1 MGLLLGP
8 LTGFLGP
15 DDFGKVG
22 PVMTTLTLIAI
33 LLESGTNL
41 SIDVLRRAAGPTLSL
56 TMVTFLGTL
65 GAFAVVGMVSL
76 GLPWLSGLTLGA
88 ILAGTSAAVVIPM
101 VKGLKV
107 QEPAGTM
114 LVLESALTDVL
125 CIVVAFAFLQAHAQG
140 VVEPGRIVGG
150 VLGALLLSSVLGVI
164 GAVAWLAI
172 LWNVQRYPATL
183 ATTFGFA
190 LLLYGLGELLGFSG
204 AITVLAFGVA
214 LANHE
219 PLRLTRFSWVHAR
232 RSKITEGERAF
243 HQELVFVLKTFF
255 FVYLGL
261 SIRLEQS
268 LLLIAVAG
276 IGLVYL
282 LRLVIARLTLPRA
295 VNWRDATVTSVMIPK
310 GLAAAVLAGL
320 PVQAGMTGGAVMQ
333 NYSFLV
339 VFASIIVTSLMVPAT
354 SWRGASAFYRRFFA
368 GFPDPAPAGATPAG
382 GTPVPPGTGEAV
394 REMTGEGSGPPAG
407 PAR

>member
-1 MGLLLGP
+1 MLLLILVGLLLGP
-8 LTGFLGP
+8 VTGFLRP
-15 DDFGKVG
+15 EDFGKVG

-56 TMVTFLGTL
+56 TLVTFVVTL
-65 GAFAVVGMVSL
+65 VAVSAVGMVSL

-88 ILAGTSAAVVIPM
+88 ILAGTSSAVVIPM
-101 VKGLKV
+101 VKGLKIG
-107 QEPAGTM
+107 EPAGTM
-114 LVLESALTDVL
+114 MVLESALTDVL
-125 CIVVAFAFLQAHAQG
+125 CIVVAFAFLQAHGQG
-140 VVEPGRIVGG
+140 VVEPGRIIGG
-150 VLGALLLSSVLGVI
+150 VFGALLLSSVLGVL
-164 GAVAWLAI
+164 GAMAWLAI

-219 PLRLTRFSWVHAR
+219 PLRLTRVSWIHAR
-232 RSKITEGERAF
+232 RSKITEAERAF

-261 SIRLEQS
+261 SIRMESS

-276 IGLVYL
+276 VGVVYL
-282 LRLVIARLTLPRA
+282 LRLAISRLTLPRV
-295 VNWRDATVTSVMIPK
+295 VNWRDAAITSVMIPK

-320 PVQAGMTGGAVMQ
+320 PVQAGMTGGAVIQ
-333 NYSFLV
+333 NFSFLV
-339 VFASIIVTSLMVPAT
+339 VLTSIVLTSLLVPAT
-354 SWRGASAFYRRFFA
+354 TWPGASTFYRRFFG
-368 GFPDPAPAGATPAG
+368 GFPDPAVAPPPSTTTASDDAATANSPGQAG
-382 GTPVPPGTGEAV
+382 
-394 REMTGEGSGPPAG
+394 RE
-407 PAR
+407 

>member
-1 MGLLLGP
+1 MGP
-8 LTGFLGP
+8 ITGFLGP
-15 DDFGKVG
+15 EDFGKVG

-56 TMVTFLGTL
+56 TMVTFLATL
-65 GAFAVVGMVSL
+65 VAFTVVGMVSL

-88 ILAGTSAAVVIPM
+88 ILAGTSSAVVIPM
-101 VKGLKV
+101 VKGLKIG
-107 QEPAGTM
+107 EPAGTM
-114 LVLESALTDVL
+114 MVLESALTDVL
-125 CIVVAFAFLQAHAQG
+125 CIVLAFALLQAHSAG

-150 VLGALLLSSVLGVI
+150 VLGALLISSVLGVL

-190 LLLYGLGELLGFSG
+190 LLLYGLGEILGFSG

-219 PLRLTRFSWVHAR
+219 PMRLTRFSWVHAR
-232 RSKITEGERAF
+232 RSKITETERAF

-261 SIRLEQS
+261 SIRMEQS

-276 IGLVYL
+276 IGVVYL
-282 LRLVIARLTLPRA
+282 LRLMISRMTLPRT
-295 VNWRDATVTSVMIPK
+295 VNWRDATITSIMIPK

-320 PVQAGMTGGAVMQ
+320 PVQAGMTGGAVIQ
-333 NYSFLV
+333 NFSFLV
-339 VFASIIVTSLMVPAT
+339 VLASIMVTSLMVPAT
-354 SWRGASAFYRRFFA
+354 GWPGASAFYRRFFV
-368 GFPDPAPAGATPAG
+368 GFPEPGPATPTPVA
-382 GTPVPPGTGEAV
+382 GTPIPAAAVRADSPGEAM
-394 REMTGEGSGPPAG
+394 RETTEKGG
-407 PAR
+407 

>member
-8 LTGFLGP
+8 MTGFLGP
-15 DDFGKVG
+15 ADFGKVG

-56 TMVTFLGTL
+56 TLTTFLATL
-65 GAFAVVGMVSL
+65 VTFAVVGMVSL

-107 QEPAGTM
+107 REPAGTM

-125 CIVVAFAFLQAHAQG
+125 CIVVAFGFLQAHAQG

-150 VLGALLLSSVLGVI
+150 VLGALLLSSVLGVV
-164 GAVAWLAI
+164 GAVAWMAI

-219 PLRLTRFSWVHAR
+219 PLRLTRFSWVDAR
-232 RSKITEGERAF
+232 RSQITETERAF

-261 SIRLEQS
+261 SIQLERS
-268 LLLIAVAG
+268 LLVIAVAG
-276 IGLVYL
+276 IVLVYL
-282 LRLVIARLTLPRA
+282 LRLVAARLTLPRA
-295 VNWRDATVTSVMIPK
+295 VSWRDAAVASVMIPK

-339 VFASIIVTSLMVPAT
+339 VLASIMVTSLLLPAT
-354 SWRGASAFYRRFFA
+354 TWRGAAAFYRRLFA
-368 GFPDPAPAGATPAG
+368 GFAEPEAGATPAG
-382 GTPVPPGTGEAV
+382 GTAV
-394 REMTGEGSGPPAG
+394 PAG
-407 PAR
+407 AGRASREAAEGPDHRAEKP